1 MLTTKINI
9 EMLKVKMLRKYG
21 DFGTESLLY

>member
-1 MLTTKINI
+1 MLTTKIKV

-21 DFGTESLLY
+21 DFGTKSLLY